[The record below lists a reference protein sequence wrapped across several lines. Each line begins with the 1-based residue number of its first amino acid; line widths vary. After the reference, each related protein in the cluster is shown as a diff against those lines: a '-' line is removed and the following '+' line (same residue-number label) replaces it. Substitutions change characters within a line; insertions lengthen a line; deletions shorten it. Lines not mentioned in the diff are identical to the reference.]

1 MSMTMTRPAAFVSVA
16 GLLILCGLF
25 TTAFLDMHITVLDDA
40 DSKNELA
47 AEIDKVLGNG
57 QHHDTE
63 MRLQR
68 IEQVLRPMFA
78 AMASNTGGLVG
89 NAAASYMLHR
99 SFLQRYAWSITTL
112 EPTDGSFSSWSMKS
126 PISIL
131 EGHAPEDVV
140 KLFRQKFGGKSTFDL
155 ADLTRLAAAF
165 EDVVHR
171 EALLRLGASYISHSM
186 RKTDILGQDEV
197 VQVLETFMA
206 IYILGNGADTTARQ
220 ATELR
225 ETINESYPA
234 WAETQEFLREVYST
248 AAPKR
253 EYMYV
258 SEVEKLLSDVGERY
272 GQFQNKECQE
282 FKDLLVAVEDQ
293 GVGGAG
299 RVRLADFYN
308 MSLNGKW
315 QFSEQRDYLKMLGAL
330 DDSDASNPRVI
341 IPNYINSYAN
351 CAASSR
357 HYKVCCLDEC
367 ESIFAKIEQKLS
379 APEAP
384 PSSIVDVISEISG
397 ASSVA
402 PWLRERL
409 DEVAHIHNGQVPL
422 HGRLFAQWLHYVY
435 PRECQFP
442 PVPDMSKPQHREEIE
457 KHFEAGREASK
468 EVMEEIV
475 AAAPPRQVQKLSKID
490 AEPSAAEESP
500 MWSLDEELVV
510 WYPRTW
516 YGKLLWRLTSVH
528 QYGRAIV
535 LALAAVSFSISL
547 ASSFRCATASI
558 DTHEKKCYDL

>member
-1 MSMTMTRPAAFVSVA
+1 MTMSRPAIFLSVA
-16 GLLILCGLF
+16 GLLISCGLYS
-25 TTAFLDMHITVLDDA
+25 TAFFDVHIGV
-40 DSKNELA
+40 DSE
-47 AEIDKVLGNG
+47 KVLMAEFDTLLGDG
-57 QHHDTE
+57 GHQETE

-68 IEQVLRPMFA
+68 TEKVLRPMFA

-367 ESIFAKIEQKLS
+367 ESILAALEEKVA
-379 APEAP
+379 APHASSDVIIDIV
-384 PSSIVDVISEISG
+384 SSI
-397 ASSVA
+397 SSATVSNNRTIA
-402 PWLRERL
+402 PWLRTRL
-409 DEVAHIHNGQVPL
+409 DEVAAHHGGVVPL
-422 HGRLFAQWLHYVY
+422 HGRLFAQWLHYAY

-442 PVPDMSKPQHREEIE
+442 HAFGTINPQRPEDILEANPDATDDIAATP
-457 KHFEAGREASK
+457 
-468 EVMEEIV
+468 EVMKQTFAE
-475 AAAPPRQVQKLSKID
+475 ALPPKQRIPGVEVD
-490 AEPSAAEESP
+490 ATEESG
-500 MWSLDEELVV
+500 MWRLDEELVV
-510 WYPRTW
+510 WHIPAEVAERKAV
-516 YGKLLWRLTSVH
+516 GVLSLRGAVFFGVVVSLCV
-528 QYGRAIV
+528 AIRR
-535 LALAAVSFSISL
+535 SFSPALVHLQAGPS
-547 ASSFRCATASI
+547 
-558 DTHEKKCYDL
+558 EKYFV

>member
-1 MSMTMTRPAAFVSVA
+1 MTMSRPAIFLSVA
-16 GLLILCGLF
+16 GLLISCGLYS
-25 TTAFLDMHITVLDDA
+25 TAFFDVHIGV
-40 DSKNELA
+40 DSE
-47 AEIDKVLGNG
+47 KVLMAEFDTLLGDG
-57 QHHDTE
+57 GHQETE

-68 IEQVLRPMFA
+68 TEKVLRPMFA

-315 QFSEQRDYLKMLGAL
+315 QFSEERVYLKMLGAL
-330 DDSDASNPRVI
+330 DDSDTANPRVI
-341 IPNYINSYAN
+341 IPNYINSYTN
-351 CAASSR
+351 CAASSL

-367 ESIFAKIEQKLS
+367 ESIFAKLEQSIS
-379 APEAP
+379 APEAS
-384 PSSIVDVISEISG
+384 PSSIIRVIDEISG
-397 ASSVA
+397 TSFVAS
-402 PWLRERL
+402 WLHDRL
-409 DEVAHIHNGQVPL
+409 DEVARIHNGKVPL

-435 PRECQFP
+435 PRECQYP
-442 PVPDMSKPQHREEIE
+442 PVPDMSKPQHREELQ
-457 KHFEAGREASK
+457 KHMDSGRETPR
-468 EVMEEIV
+468 EVMEQIV
-475 AAAPPRQVQKLSKID
+475 AAAPPRLFQQLSKSD
-490 AEPSAAEESP
+490 ADAVEESP

-510 WYPRTW
+510 WSPKTW
-516 YGKLLWRLTSVH
+516 YGQLLWRLLSVY
-528 QYGRAIV
+528 QYGREIV
-535 LALAAVSFSISL
+535 FALAVVSFSIAL
-547 ASSFRCATASI
+547 GNSFKSTAI
-558 DTHEKKCYDL
+558 AVDTSQKKCYEL